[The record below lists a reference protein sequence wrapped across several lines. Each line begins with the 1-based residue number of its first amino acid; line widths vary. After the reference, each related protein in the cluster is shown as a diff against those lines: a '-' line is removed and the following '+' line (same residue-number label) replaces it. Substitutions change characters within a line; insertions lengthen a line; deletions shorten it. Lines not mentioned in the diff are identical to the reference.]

1 MFRALF
7 QAAVLC
13 FLFVSVNTLAGLR
26 PSFELSARNLLPLS
40 QRDFESREL
49 RKWWFGEGRVI
60 LNTVTLGSA
69 PHGEIS
75 HELSLSGP
83 LSHFDPNDPDLDWQG
98 SFRSILYITSDANRP
113 VTVSAR
119 HGVWFHFYRNHGY
132 FSDYGPRSY
141 REMKHQLRI
150 AVEAKLVDN
159 YLTLYLPVY
168 FQQARYANF
177 RADAR
182 WNGRWRYSAWIAPE
196 LVYQAGERWTLS
208 AFYESDTFVG
218 SDLQRF
224 YFWDSLA
231 EGEVGIRLA
240 YSL

>member
-1 MFRALF
+1 MIRAHF
-7 QAAVLC
+7 PAAMLC
-13 FLFVSVNTLAGLR
+13 FLLVSVNTLADLR
-26 PSFELSARNLLPLS
+26 PSFELSARDLLRLS
-40 QRDFESREL
+40 ERDLESREL
-49 RKWWFGEGRVI
+49 KKFWFGEGRVV
-60 LNTVTLGSA
+60 LNTMTLGSA

-83 LSHFDPNDPDLDWQG
+83 LSRFNPNDPDLDWQG
-98 SFRSILYITSDANRP
+98 SLRSILYIASNANRP
-113 VTVSAR
+113 VTFSAR

-132 FSDYGPRSY
+132 FSESGPRSY
-141 REMKHQLRI
+141 RELKHQLRL
-150 AVEAKLVDN
+150 AAEARLVDKR
-159 YLTLYLPVY
+159 LSVYLPIY
-168 FQQARYANF
+168 LQQARYADF
-177 RADAR
+177 RSDAR

-196 LVYQAGERWTLS
+196 LIYQAGARWTLS

-231 EGEVGIRLA
+231 DGELGIRIA